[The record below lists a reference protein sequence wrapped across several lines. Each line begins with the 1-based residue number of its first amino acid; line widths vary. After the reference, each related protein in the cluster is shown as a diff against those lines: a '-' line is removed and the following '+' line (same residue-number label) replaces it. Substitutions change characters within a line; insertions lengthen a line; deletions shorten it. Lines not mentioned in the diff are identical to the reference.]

1 MNLSKRQF
9 LLGLGTLGT
18 AGMTASVS
26 PVFAQ
31 TTDLKETNQ
40 GVESNGS
47 VVNVGSIFNVKDFG
61 AKGDGKTADSSA
73 IQAAL
78 DAAGQVRGTVYFP
91 SGNYLCHD
99 LKVRS
104 FTTVYAEPQWA
115 YGQEAGV
122 MLTLDSEEADSLLD
136 ITDTF
141 GVHIRGVLLRGNRGA
156 AKVQH
161 GILFNNAVDFS
172 KGENAPV
179 LDEVAVHGFSGHGV
193 YLRRIWLFI
202 IRHSIFKSNGGHGVC
217 IYGWDGFVT
226 DNQFS
231 DNGKSGFGT
240 EENGSTVMFTANRV
254 EWNREYG
261 LFLDVGDAWNVT
273 GNSFDR
279 NWGAGVYLNKIIDAT
294 ITGNVFRRNGKD
306 STKLHEGLDESC
318 QILLRN
324 CRGISLVGNS
334 GVVRRDDGAGIYT
347 PNYVYWFK
355 NNSCCV
361 VSGNAFSGGYLKE
374 EVLDKGNGDDFLFV
388 NNVASQFILPP
399 GYDSG
404 K

>member
-31 TTDLKETNQ
+31 TPPLQEINQ
-40 GVESNGS
+40 GAESNNS
-47 VVNVGSIFNVKDFG
+47 VVPVGSIFNVKDFG

-91 SGNYLCHD
+91 SGHYLCHD

-104 FTTVYAEPQWA
+104 FTTVYAEPKWA

-122 MLTLDSEEADSLLD
+122 MLTLDSEEADCLLD

-141 GVHIRGVLLRGNRGA
+141 GVHIRGGLLRGNRGA
-156 AKVQH
+156 AKEQH
-161 GILFNNAVDFS
+161 GIMFNNAVDFS

-261 LFLDVGDAWNVT
+261 LFLQFGDAWNVT
-273 GNSFDR
+273 GNCFDR
-279 NWGAGVYLNKIIDAT
+279 NWGAGVYLNKVIDAT

-306 STKLHEGLDESC
+306 STKLYEGLDESC

-355 NNSCCV
+355 NNSCSV

-374 EVLDKGNGDDFLFV
+374 EVMDQGNADDFLFV
-388 NNVASQFILPP
+388 NNVASQFVLPP
-399 GYDSG
+399 DYDNG
-404 K
+404 R